1 MEASAVAEAVVVVVV
16 VVVVAVIAMTTM
28 MTSTHNSSLMD
39 SSKALHR
46 VCPHKRVLLG
56 RQPAVTMLLLTR
68 TPLTVATRT
77 T

>member
-1 MEASAVAEAVVVVVV
+1 MVEALAVAVVVVGV
-16 VVVVAVIAMTTM
+16 VIATIDM

-46 VCPHKRVLLG
+46 ACPHKRVLLE
-56 RQPAVTMLLLTR
+56 RQPAVTMLLTR
-68 TPLTVATRT
+68 TPLMVATRT